1 MAEGGMKQGTEP
13 PDEGRPSESESL
25 QDQALPDTASELTD
39 MDVAAFQAVTD
50 HFKQDLRE
58 LYTRHSLFMAVQA
71 ALLSAEFFKSVGLGS
86 DHAKWLK
93 TSVGLGSDH
102 AKWLKTC

>member
-25 QDQALPDTASELTD
+25 QDQALPDKASELTD

-58 LYTRHSLFMAVQA
+58 FYTRNNLFMAVQA
-71 ALLSAEFFKSVGLGS
+71 ALLSAEFFKGPPATLPEYVISRE
-86 DHAKWLK
+86 K
-93 TSVGLGSDH
+93 
-102 AKWLKTC
+102 